1 MGFRFRKSINLGGG
15 FRINISKSGIGYSWG
30 VKGYRITKTAR
41 GTIRHTASL
50 PGTGLSYVEETGRRR
65 KQPVSQLQV
74 NPNVYD
80 TESIQNANADGMV
93 SSGTEDILRLAKRV
107 IRINRLS
114 TFGIIVFL
122 ILGCNYEIFILPFL
136 LFFALKIY
144 AKTKG
149 RIRLEY
155 DIDEDQVE
163 TVKRRTE
170 PMLKVIECDKVWRI
184 TETNRVIDSRYTA
197 GAGKTLN
204 RVLCKTSRKLP
215 YPFLSNLPAAC
226 IKSGNERLVFLP
238 DKLLVFQKSKI
249 GALNYNDLD
258 VKIHTTRFI
267 EDGVVPKDATTVGE
281 TWRFVNNNGTPDKR
295 FSNNRKLPICLYG
308 EIELKSSSGLNTI
321 IMFSNFKL
329 FDQVQPTDVK
339 EEKFPPI
346 TAKDI
351 VSIHTESIDV
361 DAEVET
367 PEGAE
372 ISYLDAK
379 ALKFW
384 NKKRTDF
391 QIPQY
396 YKNTDFGRNVG
407 PALRRLLEGGYL
419 ELGSLEQR
427 VSLKT
432 VPELKAI
439 LADKELKASGKK
451 AELVQ
456 RILDNFD
463 PDEVEEIFPVNVYQ
477 ITDKGRAALDP
488 YSIVEESKEHL
499 LDFPYYRLINE
510 KQKHPDEENKVIIT
524 RMLSEDIQKCYQ
536 NQDRSQYELVMSKTA
551 RYLHEVGE
559 QVSAFECYS
568 LAFFVRSVELS
579 NAGFTGDDEFA
590 YRLALGIDR
599 SGQMC
604 EYEIEEMISNFT
616 HAVQKNHPFSLNSE
630 ENINQAISRLK
641 KILKLK

>member
-15 FRINISKSGIGYSWG
+15 FRINISKSGVGYSWG

-41 GTIRHTASL
+41 GTVRHTASL
-50 PGTGLSYVEETGRRR
+50 PGTGLSYVEETR
-65 KQPVSQLQV
+65 KKSPSPAPNTQI
-74 NPNVYD
+74 NGNVYG
-80 TESIQNANADGMV
+80 TEFIQNASADEMV
-93 SSGTEDILRLAKRV
+93 SSGMEEILRLAKRA
-107 IRINRLS
+107 IKINRFS
-114 TFGIIVFL
+114 T
-122 ILGCNYEIFILPFL
+122 LGTI
-136 LFFALKIY
+136 LFFALGFYQEVFIFVFLAFLALKIY
-144 AKTKG
+144 VRTKG
-149 RIRLEY
+149 KIRLEY
-155 DIDEDQVE
+155 DIDEDQE
-163 TVKRRTE
+163 EIVKKRTE
-170 PMLKVIECDKVWRI
+170 PMLKVIKCDKVWRI
-184 TETNRVIDSRYTA
+184 TQSSTVIDRKYTG
-197 GAGKTLN
+197 GAGRTIN
-204 RVLCKTSRKLP
+204 RLSCKASTKPP
-215 YPFLSNLPAAC
+215 YPFDSNIPVASL
-226 IKSGNERLVFLP
+226 KSGREILVFLP
-238 DKLLVFQKSKI
+238 DKLLVVQKSKI
-249 GALNYNDLD
+249 GALSYNDLQ
-258 VKIHTTRFI
+258 VNAHTTRFI
-267 EDGVVPKDATTVGE
+267 EDQKVPKDAAIVDE
-281 TWRFVNNNGTPDKR
+281 TWQYVNKNGGPDKR
-295 FSNNRKLPICLYG
+295 FTNNRKLPVCLYG

-321 IMFSNFKL
+321 IMFSDFKL
-329 FDQVQPTDVK
+329 SDQVQSAAA
-339 EEKFPPI
+339 EEKKSPP
-346 TAKDI
+346 TPTNDI
-351 VSIHTESIDV
+351 ISVHAESADTGTEIE
-361 DAEVET
+361 A

-372 ISYLDAK
+372 ISYLDAE

-384 NKKRTDF
+384 SKKRTDF

-536 NQDRSQYELVMSKTA
+536 DQDRSQYELVMSKTA

-579 NAGFTGDDEFA
+579 NSDFTGDDEFA

-599 SGQMC
+599 TGQMC
-604 EYEIEEMISNFT
+604 EYEIEEMISSFT
-616 HAVQKNHPFSLNSE
+616 QAVQKNHPFALNSE